1 MKAGRNLVSELKK
14 LLDPASPEP
23 ATVPAR
29 APRQPAL
36 EGVARNRCW

>member
-29 APRQPAL
+29 APRQPAH
-36 EGVARNRCW
+36 EWVARNRCW